1 MSRVVKTT
9 ALAAVAIAIGWC
21 VGALSMIGYAAW
33 SLAHG
38 VNP

>member
-1 MSRVVKTT
+1 MIRMVVIG
-9 ALAAVAIAIGWC
+9 AFAIALGWC

-38 VNP
+38 VQP